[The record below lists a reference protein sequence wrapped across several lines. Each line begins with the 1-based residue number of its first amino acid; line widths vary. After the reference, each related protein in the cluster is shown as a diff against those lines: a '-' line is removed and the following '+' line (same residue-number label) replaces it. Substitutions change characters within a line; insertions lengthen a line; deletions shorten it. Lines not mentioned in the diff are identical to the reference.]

1 MRTIHTPHA
10 PDPRGHYSQAIVHN
24 GTVYLAGQLAS
35 DPNDP
40 DAPPPAD
47 PGEQTRLIFRNIAR
61 ILEEAGSSLDRL
73 LQVTIYVSDI
83 AAWPAVNEAF
93 AEALGEH
100 RPTRAI
106 VPVGA
111 LPRGREVEIVAIAA
125 AD

>member
-1 MRTIHTPHA
+1 ARGSRACARPPGRRRCRGHAERSAPSEICPRHLRPTTNDKEAMRTIHTPHA

-73 LQVTIYVSDI
+73 LQVTIY
-83 AAWPAVNEAF
+83 
-93 AEALGEH
+93 
-100 RPTRAI
+100 
-106 VPVGA
+106 
-111 LPRGREVEIVAIAA
+111 
-125 AD
+125 